1 MMLRIPLL
9 LLLALSVLWGCSSM
23 KPEDFADTEPRFV
36 VEDYFD
42 GKVRAWGLFEDRF
55 GTIRRQ
61 FTVDIE
67 GTWDG
72 RELTLVEDFLYDDGA
87 TERRIWRI
95 EKIDENTYRGR
106 ADDVVGEAVGR
117 SYGNALKW
125 DYNFDLA
132 IGDRTWRVHF
142 DDWMLLQA
150 DGVMINRAKVT
161 KWGIEIGEANIFF
174 RKVDS
179 QDQAAQPARAL
190 QTVP

>member
-9 LLLALSVLWGCSSM
+9 LLLALSVLWGCSTM
-23 KPEDFADTEPRFV
+23 KPEDFADTEPRFI

-55 GTIRRQ
+55 GNVRRQ

-67 GTWDG
+67 GVWDG

-95 EKIDENTYRGR
+95 EKIDDNTYRGR

-161 KWGIEIGEANIFF
+161 KWGIELGEANIFF
-174 RKVDS
+174 RRVDG

-190 QTVP
+190 QTAP

>member
-9 LLLALSVLWGCSSM
+9 LLLALPALWGCSVM
-23 KPEDFADTEPRFV
+23 KPEDFADAQPRFV

-42 GKVRAWGLFEDRF
+42 GKVRAWGTFEDRF

-67 GTWDG
+67 GVWDG

-95 EKIDENTYRGR
+95 EKIDDNTYRGR

-125 DYNFDLA
+125 DYTFDLA
-132 IGDRTWRVHF
+132 IGDRTWRVQF
-142 DDWMLLQA
+142 DDWMFLQA

-161 KWGIEIGEANIFF
+161 KWGIELGEANIFF

-179 QDQAAQPARAL
+179 QDQAAVPTRTL
-190 QTVP
+190 RTVR